1 MQICHE
7 LLSASRRRGPLG
19 DADAAIRFALECRRV
34 KPQELTAPPE
44 ALRAFFG
51 HRCEPILPEYRAHL
65 AWRLVRE
72 RIPCKKSEH
81 GGVIGKQSYLGVGHG
96 RILAPRA

>member
-7 LLSASRRRGPLG
+7 LLPASRRRGPLG
-19 DADAAIRFALECRRV
+19 DADAAIRFALESRRIE
-34 KPQELTAPPE
+34 PHELTAPPE
-44 ALRAFFG
+44 TLGAFFG

-72 RIPCKKSEH
+72 RIPSKKSEH
-81 GGVIGKQSYLGVGHG
+81 VGVIGKQSHLGVRHD
-96 RILAPRA
+96 RILAP